1 MRNKFAFARLKLA
14 KFSNQTTT
22 KKTKTIMKINR
33 RKFLEQSMALGAAA
47 ALPLNAFATETPTAI
62 RRATDVIELGP
73 AKIKVSRM
81 GIGTGTYGA
90 GHSSNQMRS
99 LGVDGVANMLKSA
112 YDKGIF
118 FWDTADAY
126 GTHDAIKAAL
136 KTLPRDKVTI
146 LTKTDAMT
154 PEKTKEDIDRFLKE
168 LGTDYIDI
176 LLLHTRMSPTW
187 NEEDK
192 GSMDVMAEAKQKK
205 IIRAV
210 GISSHSVEATQVASK
225 HSWLDICMVRLN
237 PAGERMD
244 DSPEVVLPIVKQTKA
259 NGKGTIGIKVL
270 GEGSLTDGNSHNDAL
285 RYALEKDALHCF
297 SIGCE
302 SLAEVLDNVQRI
314 EKLAVPA

>member
-1 MRNKFAFARLKLA
+1 M
-14 KFSNQTTT
+14 Q
-22 KKTKTIMKINR
+22 INR
-33 RKFLEQSMALGAAA
+33 RKFLEQSVALGAVA
-47 ALPLNAFATETPTAI
+47 ALPLDAFAAETPI

-90 GHSSNQMRS
+90 GQSSNQLRA

-118 FWDTADAY
+118 FWDTADSY
-126 GTHDAIKAAL
+126 GTHDAIKVAL
-136 KTLPRDKVTI
+136 KTVPREKVTI

-154 PEKTKEDIDRFLKE
+154 PKKTKADIARFLQE

-205 IIRAV
+205 IIRSV
-210 GISSHSVEATQVASK
+210 GISCHSIEAMQVASNNP
-225 HSWLDICMVRLN
+225 WLDVCMVRLN

-244 DSPEVVLPIVKQTKA
+244 AEPATILPIVKQMKA
-259 NGKGTIGIKVL
+259 NGKGAIGIKVL
-270 GEGSLTDGNSHNDAL
+270 GEGSLVDGQQHNDAL
-285 RYALEKDALHCF
+285 RYALAKDALNCF

-302 SLAEVLDNVQRI
+302 SFQEVLDNVKRI
-314 EKLAVPA
+314 EKLAVPV

>member
-1 MRNKFAFARLKLA
+1 MN
-14 KFSNQTTT
+14 
-22 KKTKTIMKINR
+22 INR
-33 RKFLEQSMALGAAA
+33 REFLGRSLAFGAAA
-47 ALPLNAFATETPTAI
+47 ALPFAAGCAENTPI

-81 GIGTGTYGA
+81 GVGTGTYGA
-90 GHSSNQMRS
+90 GRSSNQLRA

-118 FWDTADAY
+118 FWDTADSY

-136 KTLPRDKVTI
+136 KTVPREKVTI

-154 PEKTKEDIDRFLKE
+154 PRKAKADIDRFLKE
-168 LGTDYIDI
+168 MGTDYIDI
-176 LLLHTRMSPTW
+176 LLLHCRMSPTW

-192 GSMDVMAEAKQKK
+192 GSMEVMAEAKQNK
-205 IIRAV
+205 IIRSV
-210 GISSHSVEATQVASK
+210 GISCHSVEAMQVAAK
-225 HSWLDICMVRLN
+225 NPWLDVCMVRLN

-244 DSPEVVLPIVKQTKA
+244 AEPETILPMVKAMKA

-270 GEGSLTDGNSHNDAL
+270 GEGSLVDGQQHNDAL
-285 RYALEKDALHCF
+285 RYALAKDALNCF

-302 SLAEVLDNVQRI
+302 SFAEVADNVKRI

>member
-1 MRNKFAFARLKLA
+1 M
-14 KFSNQTTT
+14 Q
-22 KKTKTIMKINR
+22 MNR
-33 RKFLEQSMALGAAA
+33 RTFLEQSAALGAVA
-47 ALPLNAFATETPTAI
+47 ALPLNAFGADAPI
-62 RRATDVIELGP
+62 RHANDVIELGP

-81 GIGTGTYGA
+81 GVGTGTYGA
-90 GHSSNQMRS
+90 GHSSNQLRS
-99 LGVDGVANMLKSA
+99 LGVEGVASMLKSA

-136 KTLPRDKVTI
+136 KTVPRDKVTI

-154 PEKTKEDIDRFLKE
+154 ADKTKSDIDRFLKE

-192 GSMDVMAEAKQKK
+192 GSMEVMAEAKEKK
-205 IIRAV
+205 IIRSV
-210 GISSHSVEATQVASK
+210 GISCHSVEAMQVASK
-225 HSWLDICMVRLN
+225 NPWLDICMVRLN

-244 DSPEVVLPIVKQTKA
+244 AEPETVLPIVKDMKA
-259 NGKGTIGIKVL
+259 KGKGTIGIKVL
-270 GEGSLTDGNSHNDAL
+270 GEGSLVDGQQDAAL
-285 RYALEKDALHCF
+285 RYALSKDALNCF

-302 SLAEVLDNVQRI
+302 SLAEVLDNVKRI
-314 EKLAVPA
+314 EKLAVPV